1 MQYNQDTYSLH
12 IETSTTL
19 CSVALGKN
27 ADCIGSIDADDGEY
41 HSEKLHLFVNELM
54 KRNHLKFQDLS
65 FIAVSN
71 GPGSYTGLRI
81 AAAAAKTFSYAL
93 NIPLIT
99 ISTLHTQAYALIDK
113 SAKNFQY
120 IISTMQ
126 ARGSKI
132 YIAIYDAQLKEIVS
146 PQAFI
151 LAEENIQK
159 LNANYPK
166 SIWIGSGIKNIA
178 EFAHF
183 ADIKPFSKYM
193 IKESYQRYISKQFA
207 DLVYFEPMYI

>member
-1 MQYNQDTYSLH
+1 MQSNQDIYSLH

-27 ADCIGSIDADDGEY
+27 TQYIDSIDTDDGEY
-41 HSEKLHLFVNELM
+41 HSEKLHLFVNDLM
-54 KRNHLKFQDLS
+54 KKNRLEFQDLS

-99 ISTLHTQAYALIDK
+99 ISTLHTQAYALTDK
-113 SAKNFQY
+113 SIDNYQY

-126 ARGSKI
+126 ARGFKI
-132 YIAIYDAQLKEIVS
+132 YIAIYDSKLKEVIS
-146 PQAFI
+146 PQAFM
-151 LAEENIQK
+151 LTEENIQK
-159 LNANYPK
+159 LNTNYPN
-166 SIWIGSGIKNIA
+166 SIWIGSGVKNTA
-178 EFAHF
+178 EYAHF
-183 ADIKPFSKYM
+183 ADIKPLSKYM
-193 IKESYQRYISKQFA
+193 IKESFQRYISKQFA

>member
-1 MQYNQDTYSLH
+1 MSANQNIYSIH
-12 IETSTTL
+12 IEASTTL

-27 ADCIGSIDADDGEY
+27 ANYIDSIDADDGEY
-41 HSEKLHLFVNELM
+41 HSEKLHLFVNDLM
-54 KRNHLKFQDLS
+54 KGNHLKFQDLS

-99 ISTLHTQAYALIDK
+99 ISTLHTQAYALTDK
-113 SAKNFQY
+113 SIDNYQY

-126 ARGSKI
+126 ARGFKI
-132 YIAIYDAQLKEIVS
+132 YIAIYDSKLKEVIS
-146 PQAFI
+146 PQAFM
-151 LAEENIQK
+151 LTEENIQK
-159 LNANYPK
+159 LNANYPN
-166 SIWIGSGIKNIA
+166 SIWIGSGVKNIA
-178 EFAHF
+178 EYAHF

-193 IKESYQRYISKQFA
+193 IKESYQRYISKQFG